1 VQPTAQAVG
10 DRKEISKPQRGERNC
25 ERPQQEVCS
34 KTITLPRHTQCEMG
48 EHMRSIHF
56 SPGKNQIALA
66 LSGLLV
72 LISFFLVVA
81 AAAQDLP
88 SAKPE
93 MVGLSSERLERIG
106 TSVQRSIDDKRV
118 AGAVTL
124 VVRHGKVAWFKSQ
137 GMMDREAGKAM
148 RPDAMFRICSM
159 SKPITS
165 VAVMIL
171 YEEGKFLLDDPV
183 SKYLPEFKNPKVL
196 VKPASGEPYS
206 IPASREITIRDLLRH
221 TSGLTY
227 NWNSDLGAMYEK
239 AEVASGLLQ
248 YDGTIGDSVK
258 RLAGL
263 PLLFNPGDRFEYSLG
278 VDVLGRLVEVV
289 SGMPLDEFFRTRIF
303 EPLGMKDTYFY
314 PPENKLDRL
323 ATAYTYY
330 ADKGLNRFPDTPI
343 REGTFVYS
351 ADYPSRGP
359 KKLFS
364 GGAGLV
370 STAMDYARFC
380 QMMLDNGMPGGTRL
394 LSRKTVELMTQD
406 SLGKISPDRGFGLGF
421 GIEGVKGPLSDL
433 GSVGEYNWG
442 GFFYT
447 GFTIDPKEQMI
458 VIFMAQLHPTGGLTL
473 DHEVNLLAYQ
483 AIND

>member
-1 VQPTAQAVG
+1 
-10 DRKEISKPQRGERNC
+10 
-25 ERPQQEVCS
+25 
-34 KTITLPRHTQCEMG
+34 
-48 EHMRSIHF
+48 MRSTY
-56 SPGKNQIALA
+56 SSVGKNRIIPV
-66 LSGLLV
+66 LLG
-72 LISFFLVVA
+72 FFVLVVA

-88 SAKPE
+88 TAKPE
-93 MVGLSSERLERIG
+93 AVGLSSERLERIG
-106 TSVQRSIDDKRV
+106 ATVQRSIDDKRI

-159 SKPITS
+159 TKPITS

-171 YEEGKFLLDDPV
+171 YEEGRFLLDDPV

-196 VKPASGEPYS
+196 VKPASGEPYT
-206 IPASREITIRDLLRH
+206 IPASKEITIRDLLRH
-221 TSGLTY
+221 TSGITY
-227 NWNSDLGAMYEK
+227 NWNEDLGPMYEK
-239 AEVASGLLQ
+239 AGVASGLLQ

-258 RLAGL
+258 HLAGL

-303 EPLGMKDTYFY
+303 EPLGMKDTYFF
-314 PPENKLDRL
+314 PPENKLERL

-330 ADKGLNRFPDTPI
+330 PEKGLNRFPDTPI
-343 REGTFVYS
+343 REGSFVYS
-351 ADYPSRGP
+351 ADYPTRGP

-370 STAMDYARFC
+370 STATDYARLC
-380 QMMLDNGMPGGTRL
+380 QMMLDGGKAGNTRL
-394 LSRKTVELMTQD
+394 LSRKSVELMTSD
-406 SLGKISPDRGFGLGF
+406 TLGKISPDQGFGLGF
-421 GIEGVKGPLSDL
+421 GIAGVKAPLSEL

-447 GFTIDPKEQMI
+447 SFSIDPKEQMI
-458 VIFMAQLHPTGGLTL
+458 VIFMAQLHPEGGLTL
-473 DHEVNLLAYQ
+473 NQQVHTLAYQ
-483 AIND
+483 AISD